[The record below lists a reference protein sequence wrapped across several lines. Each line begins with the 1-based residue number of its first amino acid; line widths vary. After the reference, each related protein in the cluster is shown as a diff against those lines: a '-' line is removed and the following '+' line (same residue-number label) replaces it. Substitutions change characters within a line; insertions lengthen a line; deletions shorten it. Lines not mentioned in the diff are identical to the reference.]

1 MATAKKKG
9 EGDWLSW
16 GLIAVLFLF
25 GIWPIGLILLL
36 VKLFGGDGKRP
47 CPETARRSSPAG
59 PRRRP
64 GG

>member
-36 VKLFGGDGKRP
+36 VKLFGGDGKKK
-47 CPETARRSSPAG
+47 AL
-59 PRRRP
+59 P
-64 GG
+64 GDSE